1 MDQKIFNRS
10 FIFLFLAQFCFSFV
24 FCVLLPT
31 IPIYLS
37 RLGANEA
44 KIGVLV
50 GALSVAALICRPLV
64 GRGLLHIPEKHF
76 MIAGSIIFALSS
88 FAYLMAK
95 PFWPLM
101 IVRVFQGI
109 RWALFV
115 TSTWTLVSRIIPDTQ
130 RGRGLSYFYLAF
142 NTAFAVA
149 PSIGVFLIN
158 HFSFAVLFLT
168 CTALSLC
175 ALYVSVNLENPRE
188 NTLELQEGG
197 TQRQSLFTREVI
209 APSVIIFLSNI
220 IWGALTAF
228 FPLFA
233 LKQGVANPG
242 LFFGA
247 LAITLIVSRMAGARF
262 LDVPDRTKII
272 VPSLIVQVVA
282 MILLSFSKTL
292 PMFILVAV
300 IMGIGNAFLFP
311 SLIAYIIDQAGAN
324 RGPAM
329 ATYLALADFGAG
341 IGSVIMGVILQLTS
355 YRTMFLSLALTSCL
369 SLCYSQFVLS
379 KRRMVKNANLRIP
392 L

>member
-1 MDQKIFNRS
+1 MNQRIFNRT

-37 RLGANEA
+37 RLDATEA
-44 KIGVLV
+44 EIGVLV
-50 GALSVAALICRPLV
+50 GILSVAALICRPLV

-76 MIAGSIIFALSS
+76 MIAGSIIFTLSS

-109 RWALFV
+109 GWALFA

-130 RGRGLSYFYLAF
+130 RGQSLSYFYLAF

-158 HFSFAVLFLT
+158 HFSFAVLFLL

-175 ALYVSVNLENPRE
+175 SLYISTNLESPRQGP
-188 NTLELQEGG
+188 LELQEGG

-209 APSVIIFLSNI
+209 APSMITFLSNI

-228 FPLFA
+228 FPLFS
-233 LKQGVANPG
+233 LSQGVANPG

-247 LAITLIVSRMAGARF
+247 LAITLIVARMLGGRF
-262 LDVPDRTKII
+262 LDILDRTRII
-272 VPSLIVQVVA
+272 VPCLIVQLVA

-300 IMGIGNAFLFP
+300 TMGIGNAFLFP

-355 YRTMFLSLALTSCL
+355 YRTMFLSLVLTSCL
-369 SLCYSQFVLS
+369 SLCYSRFVFR
-379 KRRMVKNANLRIP
+379 KRSVVRNANLRIP

>member
-1 MDQKIFNRS
+1 MIQKIFTRN
-10 FIFLFLAQFCFSFV
+10 FTYLFLAQFCFAFV

-37 RLGANEA
+37 RLNATEA
-44 KIGVLV
+44 EIGVLV
-50 GALSVAALICRPLV
+50 GTLSVAALILRPLV
-64 GRGLLHIPEKHF
+64 GRGLLYIPEKHF

-88 FAYLMAK
+88 FAYLIAK

-109 RWALFV
+109 GWALFA

-130 RGRGLSYFYLAF
+130 RGQGLSYFYLAF
-142 NTAFAVA
+142 NIAFAVA

-158 HFSFAVLFLT
+158 HFSFVVLFLT

-175 ALYVSVNLENPRE
+175 SLYISANLESSRE
-188 NTLELQEGG
+188 DPLELQEGEI
-197 TQRQSLFTREVI
+197 QRQSLFTREVI
-209 APSVIIFLSNI
+209 APSMINFLSNI

-233 LKQGVANPG
+233 LNQGVTNPG
-242 LFFGA
+242 LFFAA
-247 LAITLIVSRMAGARF
+247 LAITLIAARMLGGRF
-262 LDVPDRTKII
+262 LDVPDRTKVI

-282 MILLSFSKTL
+282 MVLLSFSKTL

-311 SLIAYIIDQAGAN
+311 SLIATIIDQVGAN
-324 RGPAM
+324 KGPAM

-369 SLCYSQFVLS
+369 SLCYSQFVFR
-379 KRRMVKNANLRIP
+379 KRSVIKNANLRIP